1 MDQDLKQKTQD
12 NITKAQSVMVAVSP
26 DSGLDG
32 MAAGLGLF
40 LAFQKLGKSASIM
53 AQSPTA
59 GDAQKLYGVDQIGKA
74 QGVTN
79 LVVTVENAVDTVDRV
94 SHFLDGDKLKL
105 TLHAFPGSTGPTKDQ
120 VSFAEEMTQ
129 PDVIFAIG
137 FTTEDNLKQYVTQVQ
152 NISPNCWLVNINTQ
166 DMGQIFAQLNVF
178 DPNASSLSEITAQL
192 IADLALP
199 VDEDIAFNLYE
210 GISQATTQFNPGHV
224 GTNTFEI
231 ASWLIKFGAGKASF
245 AGSSKLSQTS
255 FQPQPRPQF
264 QSQPQPQTQPISST
278 QPQSSAFSQMLNIG
292 QQIPTE
298 SQTQPQNQAQP
309 QAMGEVIETPI
320 TQVEREKGSSGDDW
334 LNPPKIY
341 SGSKSF
347 DTKE

>member
-12 NITKAQSVMVAVSP
+12 NITKAQSVMIAVSP
-26 DSGLDG
+26 DSGFDG
-32 MAAGLGLF
+32 TAAGLGLY

-53 AQSPTA
+53 AQSPTV

-94 SHFLDGDKLKL
+94 SHYLDSDKLKL

-137 FTTEDNLKQYVTQVQ
+137 FKSEESLKQYVTQVQ
-152 NISPNCWLVNINTQ
+152 NISPNCWLVNISTQ
-166 DMGQIFAQLNVF
+166 DLGQIFAQLNVF
-178 DPNASSLSEITAQL
+178 DPKSSCLSEITAQL

-210 GISQATTQFNPGHV
+210 GISQATNQFNPGKI

-231 ASWLIKFGAGKASF
+231 ASWLIKFGAGRASF
-245 AGSSKLSQTS
+245 AAPSSTPSQMPQLTPQPQIPM
-255 FQPQPRPQF
+255 QPQPTVTENQPLQFGMQPQPISF
-264 QSQPQPQTQPISST
+264 NQSVPMPQPQQPQVQQPQPQNP
-278 QPQSSAFSQMLNIG
+278 
-292 QQIPTE
+292 
-298 SQTQPQNQAQP
+298 
-309 QAMGEVIETPI
+309 GEVVETPI
-320 TQVEREKGSSGDDW
+320 TQVEREKGSTGDDW